1 MSKQNLLKKI
11 DAAFAPDI
19 AVKLNKKSVIV
30 AFSARTTR
38 GTAFLLQYAHKLF
51 GMNFD
56 EAMRL
61 GADMELTFESN

>member
-1 MSKQNLLKKI
+1 MNAKQKLLKKI
-11 DAAFAPDI
+11 DSAFAPDI
-19 AVKLNKKSVIV
+19 AVKLNKKSAIV

-38 GTAFLLQYAHKLF
+38 GSAFILQYAHKLF

-61 GADMELTFESN
+61 GAAMELTFES